1 MILMTCIIDI
11 NLYMHTYKYRTKG
24 QGIHDIDDMT
34 YWHEHQSPF
43 LIRHYTTSMFNHTLI
58 TCDIDIN
65 PYTTNHIDH
74 PLCLFHINV
83 MKFGLYC
90 RACILVVQQ
99 RH

>member
-43 LIRHYTTSMFNHTLI
+43 LIRH
-58 TCDIDIN
+58 
-65 PYTTNHIDH
+65 
-74 PLCLFHINV
+74 
-83 MKFGLYC
+83 
-90 RACILVVQQ
+90 
-99 RH
+99 